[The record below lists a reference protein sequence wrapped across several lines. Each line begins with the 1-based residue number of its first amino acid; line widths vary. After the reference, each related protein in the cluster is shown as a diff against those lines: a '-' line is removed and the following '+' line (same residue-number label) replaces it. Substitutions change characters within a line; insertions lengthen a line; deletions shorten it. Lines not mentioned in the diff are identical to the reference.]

1 MAIVFT
7 WIDILGYIGMLFVLI
22 SFLMK
27 DVKWIRIVNMVGG
40 TLSCAYGIITKTIPT
55 ACLNAALIVIN
66 LIYLIII
73 FRKEKKSRQEKS
85 NCE

>member
-1 MAIVFT
+1 MIFS
-7 WIDILGYIGMLFVLI
+7 WIDILGYIGMAFVLA

-40 TLSCAYGIITKTIPT
+40 TLSCAYGIITHTIPT

-66 LIYLIII
+66 LVYLILI
-73 FRKEKKSRQEKS
+73 FRKEKKNQKNNQEI
-85 NCE
+85 CD